1 LRSLRANGCK
11 RMVSGTTSPTRKPVG
26 TDVFVAWLPKL
37 RQISVC
43 SVEVRDKA
51 VSVYAAE
58 GHHDKTAQ
66 SAIFEPFNLSDIIS
80 S

>member
-1 LRSLRANGCK
+1 
-11 RMVSGTTSPTRKPVG
+11 MESGTTAPTRKPVG
-26 TDVFVAWLPKL
+26 SDVSVAWLPKL

-58 GHHDKTAQ
+58 GQHNKTAQ
-66 SAIFEPFNLSDIIS
+66 SAIFEPFNVSDIIS